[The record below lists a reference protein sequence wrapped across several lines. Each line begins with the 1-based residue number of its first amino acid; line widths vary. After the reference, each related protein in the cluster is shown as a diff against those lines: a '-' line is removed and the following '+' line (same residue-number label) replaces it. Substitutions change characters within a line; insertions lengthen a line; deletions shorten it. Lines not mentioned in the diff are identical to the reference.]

1 MCVPAW
7 GLDQLNPLPQREVLG
22 VQQSRQLRPLE
33 EGDKS
38 AVTDPIPGSSC
49 QRCWAL
55 RAIRV
60 CWSPPL
66 SSTATLVFL
75 VWTLP
80 AVLLAV
86 SQETHLLHCA
96 LKGGPLGVLTDQ
108 IPMVRLGVQL
118 TITAA
123 DPWSCQDL
131 EQRSQ
136 QCEHSTEQCCVPRGS
151 AAIWCSRFPLDS
163 AQFSPLTLLP

>member
-118 TITAA
+118 TIAAA

-131 EQRSQ
+131 EKRSQ
-136 QCEHSTEQCCVPRGS
+136 QDRKSVV
-151 AAIWCSRFPLDS
+151 
-163 AQFSPLTLLP
+163 

>member
-1 MCVPAW
+1 M
-7 GLDQLNPLPQREVLG
+7 QLSQ
-22 VQQSRQLRPLE
+22 QLRLLE

-38 AVTDPIPGSSC
+38 AVTDPIPGSSR

-55 RAIRV
+55 PCHPCVLESASFQHCYTCV
-60 CWSPPL
+60 YMD
-66 SSTATLVFL
+66 SSTPAVAP
-75 VWTLP
+75 VWTQP

-86 SQETHLLHCA
+86 SQETQLLHCA

-108 IPMVRLGVQL
+108 IPMVRLGGQL

-151 AAIWCSRFPLDS
+151 AAIWCYRFPLDS